1 MLTALRETQLPLLAA
16 VLITAGLAKL
26 ILRGPGVPEG
36 APVVEVLRHHRG
48 LAVVTALAEVGLG
61 VALLVAPYQGVRVA
75 TVIWFVG
82 ATWIADELRTR
93 RPEAGC
99 GCFGALST
107 TRIGVRV
114 MLRPIALAGAAL
126 ATLGLPQ
133 SGQEGLLGLRLAC
146 LLCEVALVAALSP
159 EVGVLLARLR
169 SKAPCELRQVPLS
182 QTMIALKAS
191 RAWREHGPVL
201 QSTEPVEVWRELC
214 WRFLVFR
221 ACSGPGSGGREQELV
236 FAVSL
241 ASGHRPE
248 VRAALVDL
256 PGSVTDKTCEDD
268 EAIED
273 TGPNPLAPV
282 AV

>member
-1 MLTALRETQLPLLAA
+1 MLTAFRETQIPLLAA

-48 LAVVTALAEVGLG
+48 LAVVAALAEVGLG
-61 VALLVAPYQGVRVA
+61 AALLIAPAPEVRAA
-75 TVIWFVG
+75 TAIWFVV

-114 MLRPIALAGAAL
+114 MLRPILLAGAATV
-126 ATLGLPQ
+126 TLGLPLA
-133 SGQEGLLGLRLAC
+133 GHEGLLALRLP
-146 LLCEVALVAALSP
+146 LLLFEVAVIAVLSP
-159 EVGVLLARLR
+159 EVGVLLARMR
-169 SKAPCELRQVPLS
+169 SKVPCELRQVPLG

-191 RAWREHGPVL
+191 RAWREHAPVL
-201 QSTEPVEVWRELC
+201 RSDEPVEVWRELC
-214 WRFLVFR
+214 WRFLVFQ
-221 ACSGPGSGGREQELV
+221 ASSDDRELELV

-241 ASGHRPE
+241 AGGHRPE

-256 PGSVTDKTCEDD
+256 AGSAPSEPSDAV
-268 EAIED
+268 ED
-273 TGPNPLAPV
+273 TGPNPLASLGV
-282 AV
+282 